1 MGAGKKWSPYVES
14 MKKQID
20 QHAIREIKEWEGYD
34 LKRARDF
41 KTARGQGSF
50 KAYTSEKIEKIGIG
64 DCSINEEIHYAF
76 CTIFP
81 NENFDLPIFIST
93 VEEGENEITFLV
105 DLMPTV
111 DSLIDE
117 EYRKKYLEPMELLWN
132 RYANLPGIC
141 PVESDVIRSLCSI
154 IYTAAQVP
162 IDKEGMRLAALA
174 PHTEY
179 LKSYLDFLKEAN
191 PIVSDTKR
199 EEVKRKRQAIRKTLR
214 TYYQELLKGPLGKAM
229 GGDIPERMIHI
240 FF

>member
-1 MGAGKKWSPYVES
+1 MGESREWALYVEK
-14 MKKQID
+14 MRDLID
-20 QHAIREIKEWEGYD
+20 QINVRQITEWGGKDVGAAGEFKTSEAHGGFKLYTTEKMEKIALGDFFIKEE
-34 LKRARDF
+34 L
-41 KTARGQGSF
+41 
-50 KAYTSEKIEKIGIG
+50 
-64 DCSINEEIHYAF
+64 HYAL
-76 CTIFP
+76 CTIIP
-81 NENFDLPIFIST
+81 DESHDLPLFISRW
-93 VEEGENEITFLV
+93 EEREKEIGLLV

-117 EYRKKYLEPMELLWN
+117 EYRKKYLEPMEPLWN